1 MPEPVP
7 PAIPMRMVLMLR
19 ASRRLFFWE
28 NREKSII
35 QDEIQQPVFPIII
48 EGRFH
53 ESKEKYEIPVKSTRV
68 YLTASIKIGI
78 M

>member
-1 MPEPVP
+1 M
-7 PAIPMRMVLMLR
+7 
-19 ASRRLFFWE
+19 
-28 NREKSII
+28 I

>member
-1 MPEPVP
+1 MN
-7 PAIPMRMVLMLR
+7 MLHKAMTIAGSD
-19 ASRRLFFWE
+19 ASGGAGMEADLKTFQE
-28 NREKSII
+28 L
-35 QDEIQQPVFPIII
+35 DVFPIII